1 MTRRLAAALV
11 GALLLLP
18 ALAAAPAPEPRQA
31 PRWASV
37 TVGDDHAC
45 ALDDAGRAFCWGYNH
60 AGQLGARTPMHCG
73 IVSESG
79 HRSCY
84 PTASDTLPL
93 PVLGGQRFAV
103 LSAGRYLTCGIR
115 PEGTLLCWGSPLGD
129 TAAYAD
135 RCLHGEPCSF
145 APVQP
150 APGRRFAALNAAERC
165 AMERGGALLCWDH
178 RTGRAAPVPEPW
190 AGLAVASVGG
200 DRDVTEPTFC
210 AAARDGRV
218 FCRGDGFF
226 GVPGTGSRDT
236 AAAPAPVAGGE
247 RFREVAVLGH
257 WVCAL
262 AADGAAHCWGA
273 AGYDDATRDTVQR
286 PGLERCPRW
295 GTQTWCNPRP
305 AAVSGGLRFRSIRR
319 MPREGRMLGLAAD
332 GRAYAW
338 AGDRVPRPWRPEHRW
353 RSVAGGDWGE
363 CGVTV
368 AGELHCWGRDPHEEV
383 QGPIPHPGAGPG
395 G

>member
-236 AAAPAPVAGGE
+236 AAAPAPVAGRE